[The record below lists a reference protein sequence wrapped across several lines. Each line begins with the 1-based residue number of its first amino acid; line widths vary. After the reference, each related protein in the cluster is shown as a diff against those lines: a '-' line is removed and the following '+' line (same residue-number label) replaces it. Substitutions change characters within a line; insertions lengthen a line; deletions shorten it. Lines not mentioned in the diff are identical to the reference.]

1 MLVLRRLILLP
12 QVLIGAE
19 PVKRKL
25 TLNSILNI
33 CDNSESSFDAQSP
46 TFQNLTIE
54 FRVFTCQQLNLII
67 SLS

>member
-1 MLVLRRLILLP
+1 MMGLRGLILLP

-19 PVKRKL
+19 PVK
-25 TLNSILNI
+25 LNSILNI

-54 FRVFTCQQLNLII
+54 FRVCTCQQLNLII

>member
-1 MLVLRRLILLP
+1 MLGLRGLILLP

-46 TFQNLTIE
+46 KFDNRVSSVYLSTTE
-54 FRVFTCQQLNLII
+54 FDY
-67 SLS
+67 

>member
-1 MLVLRRLILLP
+1 MLVLRGLILLP

-25 TLNSILNI
+25 TLHSILNI

-46 TFQNLTIE
+46 TFPNLTIE
-54 FRVFTCQQLNLII
+54 FRVFTYQQLNLLI

>member
-1 MLVLRRLILLP
+1 MLGLRGLILLP

-25 TLNSILNI
+25 TLDSILKI

-46 TFQNLTIE
+46 TLQNLTIE
-54 FRVFTCQQLNLII
+54 FRVCTFQQLNLII

>member
-1 MLVLRRLILLP
+1 MLGLRGLILLS

-19 PVKRKL
+19 PDKRKL

-33 CDNSESSFDAQSP
+33 CDNSESSFDAQSA

-54 FRVFTCQQLNLII
+54 FRVCTCQQLNLII
-67 SLS
+67 SL

>member
-1 MLVLRRLILLP
+1 MLGLRGLILLP

-25 TLNSILNI
+25 TLNSILII

-54 FRVFTCQQLNLII
+54 FRVCTCQQLNLII

>member
-1 MLVLRRLILLP
+1 MLGLRGLILLS
-12 QVLIGAE
+12 QVLIRAE

-46 TFQNLTIE
+46 TFQNLTRVSSVYLSTTE
-54 FRVFTCQQLNLII
+54 FDY
-67 SLS
+67 

>member
-33 CDNSESSFDAQSP
+33 CDNSESSFDVQSP